1 MDGRVI
7 VEREGSMCV
16 GEMVM
21 KRESLIGEEDDDGGV
36 PNLIKSKSTLCQQPI
51 FANYLHKS

>member
-7 VEREGSMCV
+7 VEREGSMCG

-21 KRESLIGEEDDDGGV
+21 KRESLIGEEDDGGEV
-36 PNLIKSKSTLCQQPI
+36 
-51 FANYLHKS
+51 